1 MQKLLNT
8 MKKLLSLTWSIL
20 MIGTLALT
28 SCKDEVPPIEP
39 PVTGETVIKAGV
51 LSANETWTSDK
62 IYLLVGRVV
71 VPENITLTIEPG
83 TIIKGKTGLGSLASA
98 LIVARGGK
106 LMAVGT
112 AANPIIFT
120 SELDNIKV
128 GEKAGTNLLRTDN
141 EKWGG
146 VALLGRAPVSTE
158 FGDTEGNLEGI
169 PVDDG
174 YGLYGG
180 TDPADNSGHLE
191 YVSIRH
197 CGITIGEGNELNALT
212 TGGVGTGTI
221 IRNIEIYATLDDG
234 LEFFGGTH
242 NASNCLVYF
251 QGDDG
256 IDLDQNYAGT
266 IENFIVIHGDGIGT
280 DEGLEIDGPE
290 GSTYTDGKFTLRNG
304 WVKNLG
310 GDGSPSDFKSGAQGT
325 IQNVKF
331 EYGTKNHK
339 VRASF
344 TAECGT
350 RTDALS
356 NLLANPANL
365 TFTNCEHAGVTVY
378 TSSTSCAT
386 ELAAAQTAAEGV
398 MVSTT
403 VNNPVDLA
411 DFAWTLTAIRGQLQ

>member
-1 MQKLLNT
+1 
-8 MKKLLSLTWSIL
+8 MKKLFSISLSIL
-20 MIGTLALT
+20 MMAALTLT
-28 SCKDEVPPIEP
+28 SCKEDVVTPTPPI
-39 PVTGETVIKAGV
+39 TTETVIKAGF
-51 LSANETWTSDK
+51 LTANETWTADK
-62 IYLLVGRVV
+62 IYLLVGKVV
-71 VPENITLTIEPG
+71 VPENIVLTIEPG

-98 LIVARGGK
+98 LVVARGGK

-112 AANPIIFT
+112 ADKPIIFT
-120 SELDNIKV
+120 SELDNITVGQKV
-128 GEKAGTNLLRTDN
+128 GTNLLRTDN

-169 PVDDG
+169 PVDEDF
-174 YGLYGG
+174 GLYGG
-180 TDPADNSGHLE
+180 TDAADNSGHLE

-242 NASNCLVYF
+242 NATNCLVYF

-256 IDLDQNYAGT
+256 IDLDQNYSGT

-290 GSTYTDGKFTLRNG
+290 GTTYTTGKFTLRKG

-310 GDGSPSDFKSGAQGT
+310 TDGSPSDFKSGAQGT
-325 IQNVKF
+325 IENVKF
-331 EYGTKNHK
+331 EYGTKKHK

-344 TAECGT
+344 TSTCDT
-350 RTDALS
+350 RSDALA
-356 NLLANPANL
+356 NLLSNPANL

-386 ELAAAQTAAEGV
+386 ELAAAQTAAAGV
-398 MVSTT
+398 MVSAA
-403 VNNPVDLA
+403 VANPVNLA
-411 DFAWTLTAIRGQLQ
+411 DFAWTCAAIRGEL

>member
-1 MQKLLNT
+1 
-8 MKKLLSLTWSIL
+8 MKKLLSISLSII
-20 MIGTLALT
+20 MMASMTLT
-28 SCKDEVPPIEP
+28 SCKEEVKIDP
-39 PVTGETVIKAGV
+39 PVATGTVIKAG
-51 LSANETWTSDK
+51 LLTANETWTANN
-62 IYLLVGRVV
+62 IYLLVGKVV
-71 VPENITLTIEPG
+71 VSENVTLTIEPG

-98 LIVARGGK
+98 LVVARGGK

-158 FGDTEGNLEGI
+158 FGDDEGNLEGI
-169 PVDDG
+169 PVDEG
-174 YGLYGG
+174 FGLYGG

-242 NASNCLVYF
+242 NATNCLVYF

-256 IDLDQNYAGT
+256 IDLDQNYSGT

-290 GSTYTDGKFTLRNG
+290 GTTYTDGKFTLRKG

-310 GDGSPSDFKSGAQGT
+310 TDGSPADLKSGAQGT
-325 IQNVKF
+325 IENVKF
-331 EYGTKNHK
+331 EYGTKKLK

-344 TAECGT
+344 TATCDSRG
-350 RTDALS
+350 DALA

-365 TFTNCEHAGVTVY
+365 AVVNCEHAGATVY
-378 TSSTSCAT
+378 TSATTCAT
-386 ELAAAQTAAEGV
+386 ELATAQTGANGV
-398 MVSTT
+398 IISTT
-403 VNNPVDLA
+403 VANPVNLA
-411 DFAWTLTAIRGQLQ
+411 DFSWTLAAMRGEL

>member
-1 MQKLLNT
+1 
-8 MKKLLSLTWSIL
+8 MKKLFSLSLSLLVMATF
-20 MIGTLALT
+20 ALT
-28 SCKDEVPPIEP
+28 SCNEETPPVEP
-39 PVTGETVIKAGV
+39 PVTAQTVIKAGF
-51 LSANETWTSDK
+51 LTANETWTANN
-62 IYLLVGRVV
+62 IYLLVGKVV
-71 VPENITLTIEPG
+71 VPEGVTLTIEPG
-83 TIIKGKTGLGSLASA
+83 TIVKGKTGLGSLASA
-98 LIVARGGK
+98 LVVARGGK

-112 AANPIIFT
+112 AAQPIIFT
-120 SELDNIKV
+120 SELDNITV
-128 GEKAGTNLLRTDN
+128 GEKVGTNLLRTDN

-169 PVDDG
+169 PVDESF
-174 YGLYGG
+174 GLYGG

-242 NASNCLVYF
+242 NATNCLVYY

-256 IDLDQNYAGT
+256 IDLDQNYSGT

-290 GSTYTDGKFTLRNG
+290 GSTYTDGKFTLRKG
-304 WVKNLG
+304 WVTSEG
-310 GDGSPSDFKSGAQGT
+310 SDGSPSDFKSGAQGT
-325 IQNVKF
+325 VENVKF
-331 EYGTKNHK
+331 QYTGKNHK
-339 VRASF
+339 IRASF
-344 TAECGT
+344 NADCTT
-350 RTDALS
+350 KSDALA

-365 TFTNCEHAGVTVY
+365 VFSNTEQAGVTVY
-378 TSSTSCAT
+378 TSASCAT

-398 MVSTT
+398 VISTAMS
-403 VNNPVDLA
+403 NPVDLA
-411 DFAWTLTAIRGQLQ
+411 DFAWTCAAIRGQL